1 MLKGAGADVDP
12 ASRRVRFDPAFVES
26 RIGLAPT
33 EFVLHSRNPAR
44 NLTIGGR
51 HVAFGSVASA
61 PNSFDRA
68 GGRRPGNRRD
78 YQNFIR
84 LGQSFDSIHF
94 WGGYPVEPIDI
105 HASVRHLDA
114 LFDLL
119 TLSDKPI
126 HAYSLGRER
135 NLDAIE
141 MVKIA
146 RGIDDETLE
155 REPSLF
161 TVINSSS
168 PLRLDTPMLE
178 GVIQMA
184 RRNQVVVLT
193 PFTLAGAMAPV
204 TLAGALVEQHAE
216 ALAGLVMTQ
225 VVRPGAPFVYGG
237 FTSNVDMKSGAPAFG
252 TPEYMK
258 TAIVGG
264 QLARRL
270 ALPYRSSNTNAANTL
285 DAQAAYESVFS
296 LWGAIMGGVNFLM
309 HGAGWM
315 EGGLQAS
322 FEKMALDADLLAM
335 VAEFLRPLRVDEA
348 ELALEAMREV
358 GPGGHFF
365 GAEHTQSRY
374 RTAFFPPMI
383 SDWRNYESWREAG
396 SPTAFDAAERIV
408 AERLR
413 DFVAPPLEV
422 RAPRG
427 AGGLRRP
434 PQGGRRRADRLL
446 SAIPPVRGSRAG
458 APLHAAVAAV
468 FFAFGVGVG
477 LWGGASGAILTRA
490 GVDAATFGIILTVYT
505 GAYLIA
511 MSAGGA
517 LAHRF
522 GVERVL
528 PVTAIIFGA
537 ALCGLLNAASEVWV
551 AIALIIAGFVGG
563 VVDVL
568 HERRGRADRTAARP
582 PDPCPAARRSIGW
595 HGARRN
601 SWQLDRSRRNA
612 LGRRCSRRAR
622 ARRSGRR
629 VRSRGS
635 RRPSRAVAGRDVA
648 AERIVIRSGF
658 DRARRRHRRFD
669 CGGIGGFAV
678 VDVAVARRSAD
689 LPRSPGSA
697 RRSSPP
703 ARRRFASTPTRFA
716 LGSAM
721 FASSSPRSRSRPPA
735 SPWSACGS
743 VRVRPDRSAPAR
755 SFLAASRWPRDSR
768 KPGRQSG
775 SLPLRCSAR

>member
-1 MLKGAGADVDP
+1 MTTDSPPQDTGRARRRRAVERGGAAAASPAVQPRAPFAPLELISRDQLESIHQAALEVLKEIGVDFLHDGARAMLKEAGADVDP
-12 ASRRVRFDPAFVES
+12 ASRRVRFDPTLIEAN
-26 RIGLAPT
+26 IGLAPK
-33 EFVLHSRNPAR
+33 EFTLHARNSAR

-51 HVAFGSVASA
+51 DVAFGSVASA
-61 PNSFDRA
+61 PNSFNRA
-68 GGRRPGNRRD
+68 GGRRPGNKRD

-84 LGQSFDSIHF
+84 LGQSLDSIHF
-94 WGGYPVEPIDI
+94 WAGYPVEPIDI
-105 HASVRHLDA
+105 HASVRHLEA
-114 LFDLL
+114 LFDML

-146 RGIDDETLE
+146 RGVDDETFE

-204 TLAGALVEQHAE
+204 TLAGALAQQHAE

-225 VVRPGAPFVYGG
+225 VARPGAPFIYGG

-252 TPEYMK
+252 TPEYLK

-270 ALPYRSSNTNAANTL
+270 ALPYRSSNTNAANSL

-335 VAEFLRPLRVDEA
+335 VAEFLKPLKVDEA

-396 SPTAFDAAERIV
+396 SPTAIDAAERIV
-408 AERLR
+408 TERLR
-413 DFVAPPLEV
+413 DFVAPPFE
-422 RAPRG
+422 
-427 AGGLRRP
+427 
-434 PQGGRRRADRLL
+434 ADRLE
-446 SAIPPVRGSRAG
+446 
-458 APLHAAVAAV
+458 
-468 FFAFGVGVG
+468 
-477 LWGGASGAILTRA
+477 
-490 GVDAATFGIILTVYT
+490 
-505 GAYLIA
+505 
-511 MSAGGA
+511 A
-517 LAHRF
+517 LAAF
-522 GVERVL
+522 
-528 PVTAIIFGA
+528 
-537 ALCGLLNAASEVWV
+537 
-551 AIALIIAGFVGG
+551 
-563 VVDVL
+563 
-568 HERRGRADRTAARP
+568 
-582 PDPCPAARRSIGW
+582 
-595 HGARRN
+595 
-601 SWQLDRSRRNA
+601 
-612 LGRRCSRRAR
+612 
-622 ARRSGRR
+622 
-629 VRSRGS
+629 
-635 RRPSRAVAGRDVA
+635 
-648 AERIVIRSGF
+648 
-658 DRARRRHRRFD
+658 
-669 CGGIGGFAV
+669 
-678 VDVAVARRSAD
+678 VARRKAE
-689 LPRSPGSA
+689 GGA
-697 RRSSPP
+697 
-703 ARRRFASTPTRFA
+703 PTDF
-716 LGSAM
+716 
-721 FASSSPRSRSRPPA
+721 
-735 SPWSACGS
+735 
-743 VRVRPDRSAPAR
+743 
-755 SFLAASRWPRDSR
+755 
-768 KPGRQSG
+768 
-775 SLPLRCSAR
+775 